1 MTHMAEK
8 LIPPG
13 GSTSGL
19 TCNILNEPF
28 KNVRRRYRL
37 EEEIGRGEFGI
48 IYSCTDVITGEQYA
62 CKSIRK
68 SGLKTKLDVE
78 DVQREVQVME
88 RLKGHPAIIGIKA
101 TFEDEKVSDAFRRE
115 VQKIRDPLLLV
126 IRFRSL
132 CTPPRPSDRAM
143 RKSRCF

>member
-1 MTHMAEK
+1 MGRVGAVRSINLAECFEMAHTEEN
-8 LIPPG
+8 LI
-13 GSTSGL
+13 TSGAPTGGL
-19 TCNILNEPF
+19 TSNILSGPF

-101 TFEDEKVSDAFRRE
+101 TFEDEKVSN
-115 VQKIRDPLLLV
+115 
-126 IRFRSL
+126 SL
-132 CTPPRPSDRAM
+132 QH
-143 RKSRCF
+143 

>member
-1 MTHMAEK
+1 MRGRVLTGCFEMAHTAEK
-8 LIPPG
+8 LMPPG
-13 GSTSGL
+13 APTGGL
-19 TCNILNEPF
+19 TLKILSGPF

-68 SGLKTKLDVE
+68 SGLKSKLDVE

-101 TFEDEKVSDAFRRE
+101 TFEDEKVSNAL
-115 VQKIRDPLLLV
+115 QH
-126 IRFRSL
+126 
-132 CTPPRPSDRAM
+132 
-143 RKSRCF
+143 

>member
-1 MTHMAEK
+1 MAHTEEN
-8 LIPPG
+8 LI
-13 GSTSGL
+13 TSGTPTGGL
-19 TCNILNEPF
+19 TLNILSGPF

-101 TFEDEKVSDAFRRE
+101 TFEDEKVSN
-115 VQKIRDPLLLV
+115 
-126 IRFRSL
+126 SL
-132 CTPPRPSDRAM
+132 QH
-143 RKSRCF
+143 